1 MHLSMVYELISKPCT
16 SWVSVSLPM
25 FAKSHAW
32 LSSWAA
38 KPGVCFT
45 NVSRALQDILL
56 KFVYCRNR
64 SSYENVKLKL
74 CTCAQSIGHTYK
86 VSVWNSHHKCEFQYC
101 VFFARLFWRARETL
115 VKQPPDNWPSQLTKD
130 CQPSDC
136 TEEHYVSL
144 PGMEHMPVELRK
156 IYGYSYIWHNTE
168 RWQIGWSI
176 LLFIFISELIFDSL
190 FDV

>member
-1 MHLSMVYELISKPCT
+1 MSVPSHYQYWLQFIDIHPRAISQNISKIWWQFFMHLSMVYELISKPCT

-64 SSYENVKLKL
+64 SSYENFKLKL

-86 VSVWNSHHKCEFQYC
+86 VSVWNSHHQCEFQYC
-101 VFFARLFWRARETL
+101 VFSRDYFGYE
-115 VKQPPDNWPSQLTKD
+115 K
-130 CQPSDC
+130 
-136 TEEHYVSL
+136 YSL
-144 PGMEHMPVELRK
+144 H
-156 IYGYSYIWHNTE
+156 
-168 RWQIGWSI
+168 
-176 LLFIFISELIFDSL
+176 LIFTFYLNRDTSVLEL
-190 FDV
+190 FPVVAFR